1 MRSNILQTL
10 DPNRLSSDAQEFE
23 NALRNKV
30 IGQDA
35 AIEKVAEVYQMFL
48 AGLNPPNHPLG
59 NLLFLGPTGSGKT
72 RVVEAVAETLFGDPP
87 AWPKIDCGEVQHSHE
102 IAQLIRSP
110 SRYLRHRESHPALN
124 QEASNPGHTPK
135 QKPSR

>member
-59 NLLFLGPTGSGKT
+59 NLLFLGPTGSCKT
-72 RVVEAVAETLFGDPP
+72 RVVEAVVETLFCYTR
-87 AWPKIDCGEVQHSHE
+87 ACLKIVFAAVQHHHAIS
-102 IAQLIRSP
+102 
-110 SRYLRHRESHPALN
+110 
-124 QEASNPGHTPK
+124 
-135 QKPSR
+135 